1 MGILFV
7 WFPVLRNRSEF
18 FNLLISKIFQSCLGK
33 NSVKYDIQGNY
44 CIVWHFIAL
53 NTMYWVNLFIGW
65 KKIKL
70 LELQTIN
77 DVMNKSS
84 SLLLTIKTKKGFLI
98 HNRTFCIFG
107 NINKDFEQR
116 EKCYLKRWSPSQR
129 LGTSLNHPQLL
140 SLTSYTRITVNFCLF
155 VAVAGIT
162 FNWHVR

>member
-1 MGILFV
+1 
-7 WFPVLRNRSEF
+7 
-18 FNLLISKIFQSCLGK
+18 
-33 NSVKYDIQGNY
+33 
-44 CIVWHFIAL
+44 
-53 NTMYWVNLFIGW
+53 
-65 KKIKL
+65 
-70 LELQTIN
+70 
-77 DVMNKSS
+77 MNKSS

-162 FNWHVR
+162 FNWHVREELRLYLPCQGGYLNEPRTSFLCSFEKSPALSQLPPSTAPF